1 MKKKKTPKTTMV
13 MDVQITIVYND
24 EIEKPDK
31 EGLAKE
37 IKQMI
42 GADDVVVKNAKVFIN
57 N

>member
-1 MKKKKTPKTTMV
+1 MKKKTPKTTMV